1 MGKKI
6 NKISIEKLLLHDI
19 MSLVFY
25 KKGGQMKVKEL
36 LLEIFYV
43 AIGCVLLAFA
53 ITAILEPNN
62 LMTGGIT
69 GLSLILD
76 NVLGINY
83 TVFYYIFSLI
93 ILLTT
98 YLTLGKH
105 EASKI
110 ILLSIL
116 FPAVLMVFS
125 QFDFKLIEDDMFLAA
140 FYYGIIAGAGVG
152 LILKSG
158 YSTGGTDSI
167 GKILHKKRY
176 PYISVNQ
183 IITMIDLV
191 IIIISIFVF
200 DIRVALY
207 AILTQLVLL
216 KAVEVILYGL
226 SPKLVKLEIIS
237 EAEEKITD
245 FILHEIKRG
254 ITKYNII
261 GGYSNV
267 SKTKII
273 TICSPRESL
282 MIKNFIADL
291 DEKAFVDV
299 LPVMSV
305 WGEGLGF
312 KRITEEN

>member
-1 MGKKI
+1 MR
-6 NKISIEKLLLHDI
+6 
-19 MSLVFY
+19 
-25 KKGGQMKVKEL
+25 VKEL
-36 LLEIFYV
+36 LLDFIFV
-43 AIGCVLLAFA
+43 IVGCVLLAFA
-53 ITAILEPNN
+53 ITAVLEPNN

-69 GLSLILD
+69 GLSLIID
-76 NVLGINY
+76 KVTGINY
-83 TVFYYIFSLI
+83 TYMYYAFSLL

-98 YLTLGKH
+98 YISLGKY

-116 FPAVLMVFS
+116 FPAVLMLFNTL
-125 QFDFKLIEDDMFLAA
+125 DLKLIEDDMFLAA
-140 FYYGIIAGAGVG
+140 IYYGIIGGAGVG
-152 LILKSG
+152 LILKRG
-158 YSTGGTDSI
+158 YSTGGTDSL
-167 GKILHKKRY
+167 GKIIHKKKY

-183 IITMIDLV
+183 IITFID
-191 IIIISIFVF
+191 IIIIVLSIFVF

-216 KAVEVILYGL
+216 KSVEAVLYGL

-237 EAEEKITD
+237 DAEDKIAD
-245 FILHEIKRG
+245 FILKDIKRG

-261 GGYSNV
+261 GGFSNIT
-267 SKTKII
+267 KTKII

-282 MIKNFIADL
+282 VIKNYIAEL

-312 KRITEEN
+312 RRITEEN

>member
-1 MGKKI
+1 MR
-6 NKISIEKLLLHDI
+6 
-19 MSLVFY
+19 
-25 KKGGQMKVKEL
+25 VKEL
-36 LLEIFYV
+36 VLDFLFVI
-43 AIGCVLLAFA
+43 AGCVLLAFA
-53 ITAILEPNN
+53 ITAVLEPNK

-69 GLSLILD
+69 GLSLIID
-76 NVLGINY
+76 EVTGINY
-83 TVFYYIFSLI
+83 TYMYYAFSLL

-98 YLTLGKH
+98 YMSLGKY

-116 FPAVLMVFS
+116 FPAVLMLFNTLN
-125 QFDFKLIEDDMFLAA
+125 FKLIEDDMFLAA
-140 FYYGIIAGAGVG
+140 IYYGIIGGAGVG
-152 LILKSG
+152 LILKRG
-158 YSTGGTDSI
+158 YSTGGTDSL
-167 GKILHKKRY
+167 GKIIHKKKY

-183 IITMIDLV
+183 IITFID
-191 IIIISIFVF
+191 IIIIVLSIFVF

-216 KAVEVILYGL
+216 KSVEAVLYGL

-237 EAEEKITD
+237 DAEDKIAE
-245 FILHEIKRG
+245 FILQEIKRG

-261 GGYSNV
+261 GGFSNIT
-267 SKTKII
+267 KTKII

-282 MIKNFIADL
+282 VIKNYIAEL

-312 KRITEEN
+312 RRITEEN